1 MKKYVLLMMIGLGIL
16 AGCHTKTFTPIP
28 LEMKTLISVN
38 IKDGSLTFFDLENNK
53 VFTEWK
59 MEQPIK
65 GASLLPGGKTL
76 LLYGNELET
85 VQLYNLAEGTLEREW
100 KTGKGI
106 VNAIVSN
113 DGKHLF
119 FADQHKNAVRIF
131 STRGKE
137 LGTVEVG
144 KKPLTLLQNNSGTK
158 IYAVHFTE
166 PFLSVIDVQKKQVIE
181 KINIPKASAGGLI
194 REEQKQLWIGGH
206 GSGEEIQSNIH
217 VYSLETGKLLERI
230 HAPKMPIYFIETKH
244 GIFAL
249 SHGTSMIRKYNE
261 HLQETGSLQ
270 VGSNPFA
277 MAAGE
282 QELYIAS
289 YDSNE
294 IYKVDQQHL
303 KIIDKFSSGN
313 GPFQLI
319 IREGHSLE

>member
-1 MKKYVLLMMIGLGIL
+1 MKKFVLLMMLGLGIL

-38 IKDGSLTFFDLENNK
+38 IKDGSLTFFDLKNNK
-53 VFTEWK
+53 VFTQWK

-65 GASLLPGGKTL
+65 GASLLPDGKTL

-85 VQLYNLAEGTLEREW
+85 ARLYNLAEGTLKQEW

-106 VNAIVSN
+106 MNAIVSN
-113 DGKHLF
+113 DGKHIFL
-119 FADQHKNAVRIF
+119 ADQHKNAVRIF
-131 STRGKE
+131 STTGKE
-137 LGTVEVG
+137 LGTVKVG
-144 KKPLTLLQNNSGTK
+144 KKPLTLLQNNSGTR
-158 IYAVHFTE
+158 IYTVNFDE
-166 PFLSVIDVQKKQVIE
+166 RFLSVIDVQKKQVIE
-181 KINIPKASAGGLI
+181 KINIPKSSTGGLI
-194 REEQKQLWIGGH
+194 REKQKQLWIGGH
-206 GSGEEIQSNIH
+206 GSGKKIQSNIH
-217 VYSLETGKLLERI
+217 VYSLETGKLLDMI
-230 HAPKMPIYFIETKH
+230 HAPEMPIYFIETKN

-270 VGSNPFA
+270 IGSNPFA
-277 MAAGE
+277 MVAGE
-282 QELYIAS
+282 QEIYIAS

-303 KIIDKFSSGN
+303 KIIDKFPSGN

-319 IREGHSLE
+319 LREGDSFE

>member
-1 MKKYVLLMMIGLGIL
+1 MKKYVLFMMIGLGIL
-16 AGCHTKTFTPIP
+16 AGCHPKTFTPIP

-65 GASLLPGGKTL
+65 GASLLPDGKTL

-85 VQLYNLAEGTLEREW
+85 VQLYNLAEGTLKEEW

-113 DGKHLF
+113 DGKHIF
-119 FADQHKNAVRIF
+119 FADQYKNAVRIF
-131 STRGKE
+131 STTGKE
-137 LGTVEVG
+137 LGTVKVG
-144 KKPLTLLQNNSGTK
+144 KKPLTLLQNNSGTR
-158 IYAVHFTE
+158 IYTVHFDE
-166 PFLSVIDVQKKQVIE
+166 RFLSVIDVPKKQVIE
-181 KINIPKASAGGLI
+181 KINIPKSSTGGLI

-206 GSGEEIQSNIH
+206 GSGKEIQSNIH
-217 VYSLETGKLLERI
+217 IYSLETGKLLDTIR
-230 HAPKMPIYFIETKH
+230 APEMPIYFIETKN

-303 KIIDKFSSGN
+303 KIIEKFPSGN